1 MSSKSNFYSKWLKR
15 GGVLILGYCSYEGLY
30 RGYCMLN
37 FNIKMIN
44 EYENATLKQKQA
56 FIFERQEALAFNFDY
71 HMDIQEAKT
80 QINKVRAQL
89 LKDIKGK
96 VLETHVGNFYH
107 FLFSF
112 YFIKHFN

>member
-44 EYENATLKQKQA
+44 EYENATLK
-56 FIFERQEALAFNFDY
+56 
-71 HMDIQEAKT
+71 
-80 QINKVRAQL
+80 
-89 LKDIKGK
+89 
-96 VLETHVGNFYH
+96 
-107 FLFSF
+107 
-112 YFIKHFN
+112 